1 MLVLVLAAALG
12 AVWSGS
18 MWSAASR
25 EPAAPV
31 RYADGSPPGFSGGYG
46 EQSCHSC
53 HFTSEPN
60 AAPGRVSVAGMPD
73 AYVTGET
80 YALTIALERP
90 GLRLGGFQVT
100 ARFRDSG
107 AQAGSFSVPQ
117 AESDRVKIEESGG
130 VQYAGQRTAGAA
142 PAAADAARW
151 ALNWTAP
158 ASGGVVLFHVAAN
171 AADGDESASG
181 DFVYTAVLEAPPAAP
196 AASIQSRR

>member
-18 MWSAASR
+18 VLSAPWR

-31 RYADGSPPGFSGGYG
+31 RYADGAPPGFSGGFG

-53 HFTSEPN
+53 HFSAEPN
-60 AAPGRVSVAGMPD
+60 TAPGRVSIAGVPD
-73 AYVTGET
+73 AYAAGET
-80 YALTIALERP
+80 HALTITLERP
-90 GLRLGGFQVT
+90 GLRLGGFQLT
-100 ARFRDSG
+100 ARFGNGG
-107 AQAGSFSVPQ
+107 AQAGSFSAPP

-142 PAAADAARW
+142 PVAAGAARW
-151 ALNWTAP
+151 TVNWTAP
-158 ASGGVVLFHVAAN
+158 ASGGVVLFHAAAN

-181 DFVYTAVLEAPPAAP
+181 DFVYTAVREAPPAAP
-196 AASIQSRR
+196 AASTRSRR